1 MIEPVEILGMGAEG
15 PSGLSKEASAR
26 LSAATFLAGGRRH
39 LDLIDS
45 GAVETFA
52 IVDNLAE
59 LVERLRRRGPGE
71 RCVVLASGDP
81 LCYGIGHRLGLELG
95 RDAIRVEPA
104 LSSLQLAFARAG
116 LSWHDAAIA
125 SVHGRPL
132 AETLMPMLGRPK
144 IGLFTQDGSCPS
156 AVAKFFVDRGLDDYT
171 AWVGERLG
179 TALERVES
187 GPILSLL
194 GTIFDPLNF
203 LILER
208 NERREAVFDWMKSR
222 PFVIP
227 DDRYAQPVDGPV
239 LLTHA
244 DVRSITLSR
253 FRDASGGPIWDVGAG
268 LGGVAVDLARAF
280 PGSEVVAFERSEVQR
295 AYLRENRL
303 RFAVYNLRI
312 VAGEAPECL
321 VDEARPSAIFL
332 GGSGGRLGPI
342 LDLAFDR
349 LVEGGPM
356 VANFIGLEN
365 LALFSE
371 RVRSQG
377 WPLDLVQ
384 VQIWEGRP
392 LAGLTTMSP
401 LRPVWIVRTRRP
413 RRRSE

>member
-1 MIEPVEILGMGAEG
+1 MIDPVDIIGMGAEG
-15 PSGLSKEASAR
+15 PSGLSPVASAR
-26 LSAATFLAGGRRH
+26 LRAATFLAGGRRH
-39 LDLIDS
+39 LDLVEP
-45 GAVETFA
+45 GAAERFA
-52 IVDNLAE
+52 IVDNIGD
-59 LVERLRRRGPGE
+59 LVDRLRRRGPDD

-81 LCYGIGHRLGLELG
+81 LCYGIGHRLGRDLG

-132 AETLMPMLGRPK
+132 AETLMPLLGRPK
-144 IGLFTQDGSCPS
+144 IGLFTQDGSSPS
-156 AVAKFFVDRGLDDYT
+156 AVAKFFLDRGLDDYT

-179 TALERVES
+179 TATERVERV
-187 GPILSLL
+187 PILDLPKK
-194 GTIFDPLNF
+194 TFDFLNF

-208 NERREAVFDWMKSR
+208 SERPGAVFEWVKSR

-227 DDRYAQPVDGPV
+227 DHLYAQPDAGPV
-239 LLTHA
+239 LLTHS

-253 FRDASGGPIWDVGAG
+253 FADASGGPIWDVGAG

-280 PGSEVVAFERSEVQR
+280 PGSEVVAFERSEVQV

-303 RFAVYNLRI
+303 RFAAYNLRI
-312 VAGEAPECL
+312 VAGEAPGCL

-332 GGSGGRLGPI
+332 GGTGGRLGPI

-356 VANFIGLEN
+356 VANFVGLEN

-371 RVRSQG
+371 RVRGHG
-377 WPLDLVQ
+377 WPIDIVQ
-384 VQIWEGRP
+384 VQIWQGRP
-392 LAGLTTMSP
+392 LAGLTTMAP
-401 LRPVWIVRTRRP
+401 IRPVWVVRTSRPGRR
-413 RRRSE
+413 